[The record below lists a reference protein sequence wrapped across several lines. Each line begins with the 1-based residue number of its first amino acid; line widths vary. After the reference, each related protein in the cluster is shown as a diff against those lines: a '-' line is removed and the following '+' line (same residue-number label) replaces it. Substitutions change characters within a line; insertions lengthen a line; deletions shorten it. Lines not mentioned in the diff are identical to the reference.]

1 MTRYISRLVLGHVTF
16 LLNDLLHP
24 PGHTLHQRPQVFRVS
39 HPFKPEHFDGLLQLG
54 YAGEK
59 LAVELLPHPNP
70 AILNRVKVRRVPTAP
85 QPSFFPPWSTVLL
98 SFVLTVKTVTSNW
111 PRPGDFENHACVQ
124 LFATVY
130 TITPARSGLRQNDR
144 KRILNNRTQFFLQFF
159 FRGAGIYTFAA
170 ASFAF
175 VDCIC
180 HSVIWWPDL
189 YSGNLY
195 SGNLCS
201 GNLYSGNLY
210 SGNSFGFYLIK
221 KLFSQIS
228 KILLWKIW
236 QNHFF
241 VARNLAIS
249 IYCHEKSGNFTFL
262 SQEIWQ
268 FHFFVARNLAI
279 SLFVARIWSISL
291 FCH

>member
-1 MTRYISRLVLGHVTF
+1 MAIVKANPNLTLFRDLTKFRNIVTKSFGH
-16 LLNDLLHP
+16 
-24 PGHTLHQRPQVFRVS
+24 
-39 HPFKPEHFDGLLQLG
+39 
-54 YAGEK
+54 
-59 LAVELLPHPNP
+59 
-70 AILNRVKVRRVPTAP
+70 
-85 QPSFFPPWSTVLL
+85 
-98 SFVLTVKTVTSNW
+98 
-111 PRPGDFENHACVQ
+111 
-124 LFATVY
+124 
-130 TITPARSGLRQNDR
+130 
-144 KRILNNRTQFFLQFF
+144 RTQFFLQFF

-180 HSVIWWPDL
+180 HSVIWCPDL

-228 KILLWKIW
+228 KILWKIW

-249 IYCHEKSGNFTFL
+249 IYCHEKSGNFTF
-262 SQEIWQ
+262 
-268 FHFFVARNLAI
+268 
-279 SLFVARIWSISL
+279 
-291 FCH
+291 CH